1 MLDWKNQSIGLLNQ
15 GDFQIVEPGPLHVPI
30 EGFAIR
36 RDENLALTL
45 ETKAA
50 RTAKSRAV
58 QHPSGMVTL
67 NTEQVEL
74 ANISGIKA
82 VLSGVQTRSVSTL
95 QDGPRLSGLKEIAG
109 IHQLTVTPGDPEKAA
124 YTIEWLENLP
134 VSPFIWPDSIR
145 FETET
150 TTVWSIALSED
161 GITLSDADR
170 RGGLHYAA
178 ARLTVAGNALYVCAL
193 GKLDG
198 SSGIKP
204 GCIIYIGTPDDLAR
218 KKIRTALSLALGVYL
233 IELGHTLYDQEWQ
246 IVFAAVRSAYS
257 LGQRAFDLLPMPL
270 APLSDRN
277 WQHDLGRAKL
287 TQLVNALF
295 SAYEALD
302 LGNLSWAY
310 WHARTATVH
319 IAPAHF
325 GAAIEALQRA
335 YDKSHPGLIA
345 TTVLDRAQWKP
356 LKDAISRVI
365 AAATIPEDSKA
376 IMSGNVHKINHAP
389 QREILKAIF
398 RATGIDLGAD
408 EDAAWRRRNDAAH
421 GTPIPEGEELAAI
434 REMKLLTGL
443 FHRMLLR
450 ISDASDA
457 YIDYVSLG
465 HPLRPL
471 KEPPSMAAASGN

>member
-1 MLDWKNQSIGLLNQ
+1 M
-15 GDFQIVEPGPLHVPI
+15 
-30 EGFAIR
+30 
-36 RDENLALTL
+36 
-45 ETKAA
+45 
-50 RTAKSRAV
+50 
-58 QHPSGMVTL
+58 
-67 NTEQVEL
+67 
-74 ANISGIKA
+74 
-82 VLSGVQTRSVSTL
+82 
-95 QDGPRLSGLKEIAG
+95 
-109 IHQLTVTPGDPEKAA
+109 
-124 YTIEWLENLP
+124 
-134 VSPFIWPDSIR
+134 
-145 FETET
+145 
-150 TTVWSIALSED
+150 
-161 GITLSDADR
+161 
-170 RGGLHYAA
+170 
-178 ARLTVAGNALYVCAL
+178 
-193 GKLDG
+193 
-198 SSGIKP
+198 
-204 GCIIYIGTPDDLAR
+204 
-218 KKIRTALSLALGVYL
+218 
-233 IELGHTLYDQEWQ
+233 
-246 IVFAAVRSAYS
+246 
-257 LGQRAFDLLPMPL
+257 
-270 APLSDRN
+270 
-277 WQHDLGRAKL
+277 
-287 TQLVNALF
+287 NALF

-465 HPLRPL
+465 NPLRPL
-471 KEPPSMAAASGN
+471 KEPPSMAAASGNSGGFIHAIGDLGFSNRNSVTSVVFIDVFAFPIRNITLILKRRAKATCEAIPSASAFALLVCGELSNSDPPMCVSVSTSSAALVALAAPFVAFSPVPSVAFLRSSLIVLTACQIVVKLGIGDAKGAARTKAVICSLHRGGQGKAVA